1 MYYYH
6 YFIGG
11 NIMAFFGSD
20 WLEGYD
26 PTDEY
31 EFRIG
36 GSSDAVYYEYYEYD
50 DKPIGAPIHLEDGYD
65 SLKEYELGIKHFKE

>member
-1 MYYYH
+1 
-6 YFIGG
+6 
-11 NIMAFFGSD
+11 MAFFGSD

-36 GSSDAVYYEYYEYD
+36 GSRDSVYYEYYGY
-50 DKPIGAPIHLEDGYD
+50 DKPIGAPIHLTDYD
-65 SLKEYELGIKHFKE
+65 SMYDYEGGITHFKD